1 MRTFEFVVA
10 IVAIVFTY
18 RALAMIFGHRRRTG
32 ENAEAQGRQEETEAR
47 LAGLEDRIRVLE
59 RIVTDT
65 KSDLKRQF
73 RDLE

>member
-1 MRTFEFVVA
+1 MRSFEFVIA

-18 RALAMIFGHRRRTG
+18 RALVLILGNRRHAQSRV
-32 ENAEAQGRQEETEAR
+32 EAEQQRNETDSRFAD
-47 LAGLEDRIRVLE
+47 LEDRVRVLE

>member
-1 MRTFEFVVA
+1 MRPFEFVVA

-18 RALAMIFGHRRRTG
+18 RALAMIFGHRRHRND
-32 ENAEAQGRQEETEAR
+32 NAEAQGRQEETESR
-47 LAGLEDRIRVLE
+47 IAGLEDRVRVLE

-65 KSDLKRQF
+65 KADLKRQF

>member
-1 MRTFEFVVA
+1 MCTFEFVVA
-10 IVAIVFTY
+10 IVAIIFTY
-18 RALAMIFGHRRRTG
+18 RALAIIFGHRRHR
-32 ENAEAQGRQEETEAR
+32 NDDAEAQGRQAETESR
-47 LAGLEDRIRVLE
+47 LAGLEDRVRVLE